1 MTITNIQNLTLNLSF
16 DARGNDMIWT
26 FFSVLVLF
34 LIYLPMAAI
43 PYYAFGGAAQD
54 NVALSISSGPLKVT
68 VEIML
73 LLHLVAAF
81 PILLN
86 PPAQYFENL
95 MEIPLGKYILKVIF
109 SYIVIL
115 FT

>member
-1 MTITNIQNLTLNLSF
+1 MH
-16 DARGNDMIWT
+16 
-26 FFSVLVLF
+26 FFSISISVLF

-43 PYYAFGGAAQD
+43 PYYAFGGDAKD
-54 NVALSISSGPLKVT
+54 NIALSISSGPLKVT

-115 FT
+115 LT

>member
-1 MTITNIQNLTLNLSF
+1 
-16 DARGNDMIWT
+16 
-26 FFSVLVLF
+26 
-34 LIYLPMAAI
+34 MAAI
-43 PYYAFGGAAQD
+43 PYYAFGEDAQD

-95 MEIPLGKYILKVIF
+95 MEIPLGKSSSDVLDCLSVCQTFVNMCLIF
-109 SYIVIL
+109 Y
-115 FT
+115 

>member
-1 MTITNIQNLTLNLSF
+1 
-16 DARGNDMIWT
+16 
-26 FFSVLVLF
+26 
-34 LIYLPMAAI
+34 MAAI
-43 PYYAFGGAAQD
+43 PYYAFGEDAKD
-54 NVALSISSGPLKVT
+54 NIALSISSGPLKVT

-95 MEIPLGKYILKVIF
+95 MEIPLGKLSGFDRKYKYLPPIYLYLFFLNLYFTKLIF
-109 SYIVIL
+109 
-115 FT
+115 

>member
-1 MTITNIQNLTLNLSF
+1 
-16 DARGNDMIWT
+16 
-26 FFSVLVLF
+26 
-34 LIYLPMAAI
+34 MAAI
-43 PYYAFGGAAQD
+43 PYYAFGEDAKD
-54 NVALSISSGPLKVT
+54 NIALSISSGPLKVT

-95 MEIPLGKYILKVIF
+95 MEIPLGKYILKPSKGDF
-109 SYIVIL
+109 
-115 FT
+115 